1 MSRFVLRVTVLIF
14 CMAAIAGA
22 AAFYWF
28 SSRDAMRVASSL
40 REFQRH
46 ARAVEVAIA
55 DLRAAQ
61 QSYVAAGQ
69 GEDFWFARVTALRDE
84 VDARILSMRSR
95 TESVDAVTELAAASK
110 AVHDFSQMDARAR

>member
-28 SSRDAMRVASSL
+28 SSRDAIRVASSL
-40 REFQRH
+40 RDFHRH

-84 VDARILSMRSR
+84 IDTRILSMRSL
-95 TESVDAVTELAAASK
+95 TESGGGVTAGAAA
-110 AVHDFSQMDARAR
+110 A